1 MSINIDQNTVRAS
14 IVAAK
19 QYSTTVAEGD
29 NRHRANI
36 LVHENGR
43 DYCAG
48 IRFVCVTISEDLAE
62 VIIEDFHTIYG
73 DRSNWFTSQDS
84 VWSFDGRLLHIQAT
98 DAFNN
103 ILSVSVAKI

>member
-19 QYSTTVAEGD
+19 QYSTTIVEGD

-48 IRFVCVTISEDLAE
+48 IRFVCVTIS
-62 VIIEDFHTIYG
+62 
-73 DRSNWFTSQDS
+73 
-84 VWSFDGRLLHIQAT
+84 LLSDMIRTAALNSTKNTGPQM
-98 DAFNN
+98 F
-103 ILSVSVAKI
+103 ISLVKIS